1 MHDVDVVV
9 VGAGIAGLSAAR
21 EVARA
26 GRSIAVLEARDRVG
40 GRTTGYTLRSGFTV
54 EMGGQWVGR
63 TQTALLALIEELGL
77 ETYPTYDTGD
87 YLTRYRD
94 TLTRYADESF
104 GLPAAGMAEVGRLQ
118 KELERLAAS
127 IPLESPW
134 TTADANE
141 LDRATFDGW
150 LTSHTDHEVAL
161 AFYRFLSAGLFSA
174 EAHEISLLAFLFYIR
189 SGGGIDNMVATT
201 GGAQELR
208 VVGGS
213 HLISERM
220 AEELGDAVR
229 LTAPVRAMAQEDDGV
244 TAIHDG
250 GEVSARQAIVTL
262 PPALAGRLRY
272 APPMPS
278 RRDALTQQVPM
289 GSVIKVQVAYETP
302 FWRDDGLSGSALSFD
317 DELSIALDNSPPDGS
332 CGVLVGFFEGAHA
345 REVAELPAETR
356 RGLAI
361 GTLTRLF
368 GSKAGDVVEYVER
381 DWMAE
386 EYTRGCYGGRFGAGV
401 WTQNGRALSA
411 PVGRI
416 HWAGAESADV
426 WNGYMDGA
434 ARSGQRAASAVLA
447 ALS

>member
-118 KELERLAAS
+118 EELERLAAS

-174 EAHEISLLAFLFYIR
+174 EAH
-189 SGGGIDNMVATT
+189 D
-201 GGAQELR
+201 
-208 VVGGS
+208 
-213 HLISERM
+213 
-220 AEELGDAVR
+220 
-229 LTAPVRAMAQEDDGV
+229 
-244 TAIHDG
+244 
-250 GEVSARQAIVTL
+250 
-262 PPALAGRLRY
+262 
-272 APPMPS
+272 
-278 RRDALTQQVPM
+278 
-289 GSVIKVQVAYETP
+289 
-302 FWRDDGLSGSALSFD
+302 
-317 DELSIALDNSPPDGS
+317 
-332 CGVLVGFFEGAHA
+332 
-345 REVAELPAETR
+345 
-356 RGLAI
+356 
-361 GTLTRLF
+361 
-368 GSKAGDVVEYVER
+368 
-381 DWMAE
+381 
-386 EYTRGCYGGRFGAGV
+386 TRGCYGGRFGAGV

-416 HWAGAESADV
+416 HWAGAESADM